1 MDNQKISQNTS
12 TGPKS
17 PSTQLKLVD
26 VNAEKANFL
35 YFIAKMS
42 DQGIIDDYN
51 SRAQFIIPINSELR
65 IQLDSGTEISR
76 NAKLLVNKP
85 QK

>member
-1 MDNQKISQNTS
+1 
-12 TGPKS
+12 
-17 PSTQLKLVD
+17 
-26 VNAEKANFL
+26 
-35 YFIAKMS
+35 MS